1 MGHGS
6 VAVFA
11 NKNKRRMIKTRI
23 ERENDLILEMKEKIK
38 TLEKPFFSSKSL
50 QRQKLERE
58 VAHTVPLKGWL

>member
-1 MGHGS
+1 
-6 VAVFA
+6 
-11 NKNKRRMIKTRI
+11 MIKTRI